1 MPSIRQILLWPTPQQ
16 VDDKAVEPVHDHKE
30 EVGFKTRGLKV
41 LHTVPSGD
49 DRDQHDEDHK
59 AEERHKAFALAQL
72 LSLVGDAALLR
83 LVEIR
88 VRVKIEAVA
97 PAVSHRAFDQRE
109 IEPRTSP
116 SCLAARTP
124 SSHRQFLRHRNR
136 QPARPVRTGDQ
147 AQSQ

>member
-59 AEERHKAFALAQL
+59 AEERHKALALAQL

-88 VRVKIEAVA
+88 VRVKSA
-97 PAVSHRAFDQRE
+97 R
-109 IEPRTSP
+109 
-116 SCLAARTP
+116 CLAPRI
-124 SSHRQFLRHRNR
+124 
-136 QPARPVRTGDQ
+136 
-147 AQSQ
+147 

>member
-1 MPSIRQILLWPTPQQ
+1 MPYTPDLAVADPQQ

-41 LHTVPSGD
+41 LHAVPSGD

-59 AEERHKAFALAQL
+59 AEERHKALALAHL
-72 LSLVGDAALLR
+72 GVLIGNDAASLR
-83 LVEIR
+83 LVKKFLW
-88 VRVKIEAVA
+88 VKIEAVA

-109 IEPRTSP
+109 IVPRTSP
-116 SCLAARTP
+116 SCLAVVTP
-124 SSHRQFLRHRNR
+124 SSRRQSLRHRNR

>member
-1 MPSIRQILLWPTPQQ
+1 MPYTPDLAVADPQQ

-41 LHTVPSGD
+41 LHAVPSGD

-59 AEERHKAFALAQL
+59 AEERHKALALAQL
-72 LSLVGDAALLR
+72 LSLVGDAAPLR

-88 VRVKIEAVA
+88 VRVKIESVA

-109 IEPRTSP
+109 IQKT
-116 SCLAARTP
+116 T
-124 SSHRQFLRHRNR
+124 
-136 QPARPVRTGDQ
+136 
-147 AQSQ
+147 

>member
-41 LHTVPSGD
+41 LHAVPSGD

-59 AEERHKAFALAQL
+59 AEERHKALALAQL
-72 LSLVGDAALLR
+72 LSLVGDAVLLR

-109 IEPRTSP
+109 IQKT
-116 SCLAARTP
+116 T
-124 SSHRQFLRHRNR
+124 
-136 QPARPVRTGDQ
+136 
-147 AQSQ
+147 